1 MESNVQKIIDTIE
14 EHDRKEKAKESKK
27 SGVTLF
33 TVVYTV
39 FVILVN
45 VGVLARPASGFSA

>member
-27 SGVTLF
+27 SGVTL
-33 TVVYTV
+33 
-39 FVILVN
+39 LQ
-45 VGVLARPASGFSA
+45 